1 MRVTLGM
8 KLLIAAGIASVSLLW
23 IAPMPADPPRAESA
37 VVLVIEQPAPADDL
51 CPFV

>member
-8 KLLIAAGIASVSLLW
+8 KLVFAAAIASMSLFW
-23 IAPMPADPPRAESA
+23 VAPVPTDPPRTDSSLL
-37 VVLVIEQPAPADDL
+37 LVIEQPSAAAEL